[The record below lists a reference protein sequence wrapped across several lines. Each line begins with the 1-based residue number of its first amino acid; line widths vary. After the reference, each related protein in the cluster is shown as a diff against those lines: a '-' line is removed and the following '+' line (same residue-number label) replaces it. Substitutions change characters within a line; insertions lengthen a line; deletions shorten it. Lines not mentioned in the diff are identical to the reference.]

1 MTQSS
6 GRPTTPKVRRRRS
19 IRIQWSTVSNVALRS
34 SRRSSVM
41 AGVSSDVRI
50 TEDFEHRSL
59 CGVVPTVSRL
69 LLRYQTGLLQVLIEL
84 FVCTAFKQL

>member
-1 MTQSS
+1 
-6 GRPTTPKVRRRRS
+6 
-19 IRIQWSTVSNVALRS
+19 
-34 SRRSSVM
+34 M